1 MLVVPA
7 AAVEVVAA
15 TPHWKRKFNRGWL
28 NFLLGIFLS
37 ISGTKDAICGTTD
50 LVCDTTDLVCGTT
63 DLVCDTTDL
72 VCDTTELVCGTTDLV
87 CSTRKSSIITI
98 YKAIVNTFW
107 HTFSVQMVSI
117 YKVEAGIIRD

>member
-63 DLVCDTTDL
+63 DLVCGTTDL
-72 VCDTTELVCGTTDLV
+72 VCDTTEPQKVSSYGTIGHLIFLFDN
-87 CSTRKSSIITI
+87 K
-98 YKAIVNTFW
+98 FW
-107 HTFSVQMVSI
+107 FEGGKQLWRTMQT
-117 YKVEAGIIRD
+117 A